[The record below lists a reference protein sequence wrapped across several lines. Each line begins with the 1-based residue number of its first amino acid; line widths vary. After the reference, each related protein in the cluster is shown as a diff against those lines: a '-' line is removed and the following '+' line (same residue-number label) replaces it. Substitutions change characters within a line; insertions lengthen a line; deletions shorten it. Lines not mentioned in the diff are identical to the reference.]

1 MQCFASLVIS
11 TNFSLSAC
19 ILENPG
25 SQKLLGVTIDRK
37 FNINESKQK
46 NVSTCSNFLIG
57 TPNTE
62 TNFNECLFNVSF
74 WLLSFSLDE
83 PQ

>member
-1 MQCFASLVIS
+1 MPFFAILEIS

-37 FNINESKQK
+37 FNINEF
-46 NVSTCSNFLIG
+46 VSNLRDKA
-57 TPNTE
+57 NRKM
-62 TNFNECLFNVSF
+62 
-74 WLLSFSLDE
+74 
-83 PQ
+83 